1 MLDRIAISAAD
12 LPFSC
17 NSSLW
22 QIASE
27 FARCAKCSKTEYPP
41 LDSHGSLVCSVCGTY
56 LESPL
61 GLFLL
66 PRLFPLLIYVGSPLK
81 SLSASL
87 PTSKYLP
94 SVGDIITIKLSL
106 AATRKQQSF

>member
-1 MLDRIAISAAD
+1 MFIRKTKFLDR
-12 LPFSC
+12 
-17 NSSLW
+17 
-22 QIASE
+22 AS
-27 FARCAKCSKTEYPP
+27 
-41 LDSHGSLVCSVCGTY
+41 
-56 LESPL
+56 
-61 GLFLL
+61 
-66 PRLFPLLIYVGSPLK
+66 RLFPLLIYVGSPLK